1 MKHTNKILFT
11 STLMLTA
18 FASMAPTVVSAK
30 EQPPV
35 QQEDLQEDALSDTT
49 LLPSETEETT
59 LTEEGT
65 PEEVTEE
72 VVEQEVVE
80 EAEKEEIPETLH
92 NPVVETLSV
101 PASKEPDASKNIEQP
116 MLATFSLSVAST
128 PQSDT
133 VTVQA
138 GDTLNKI
145 AARTHTT
152 VDQLVKWN
160 NIANKNIIRVGQTLV
175 LHPKDNHAGTQEPT
189 VPAPKEDLDI
199 KKNLTQQEFID
210 IVAPVAK
217 EVAKANNLYA
227 SVMIAQASLESG
239 FGKSTLSSEPNYN
252 MFGIKGEYQGE
263 SVGMYTNEYENG
275 KWIRIVQD
283 FKKYPNFQASF
294 EDNAKLL
301 RNGLTWNKNF
311 YSGTWIE
318 NTKSFQDATLW
329 LQGRYATDPAYAN
342 KLNNIIQS
350 LNLTQFDAIKAIAEK
365 EPEKKPVVKLEVKPV
380 TAPTPTPTP
389 KPVAKPVSTASSST
403 QSASYTIKRG
413 DTLSHIA
420 RQYKTT
426 VANLKQWNGLKSDLI
441 FVGQK
446 LIVSKASQTPKPAP
460 APVKTVTP
468 ASTQS
473 KADTNKVVTKSVTYT
488 IKRGDTLSKIA
499 REFKTTVSALKSL
512 NNLRSDL
519 IFVGQKLQVTK
530 ATTQKNSK
538 PVAPSSS
545 AKTATPAPSK
555 QTYKIKS
562 GDTLSHI
569 ARQYKTTVANLKKLN
584 NLKSD
589 LIFVN
594 QTIRVK

>member
-18 FASMAPTVVSAK
+18 FASMAPTVVSAE

-35 QQEDLQEDALSDTT
+35 QPEDIQEDALSDTT

-380 TAPTPTPTP
+380 TAPTATP